1 MSKQKLTQP
10 EGWEIKDRNYYL
22 TGNVSPLTFTIPSRH
37 TRKHP
42 LLWFDEGTGTQRE
55 LRYATNQN
63 SCFVDEQK
71 GESTLGHI
79 IFEDGSLSVPKESQN
94 PDEIVARWDELSD
107 KTDHRSLESG
117 GKQTEK
123 FVMKAMAALQGG

>member
-1 MSKQKLTQP
+1 MSKTTKIAAPQ
-10 EGWEIKDRNYYL
+10 WEIKDRTYIL
-22 TGNVSPLTFTIPSRH
+22 IWDQSPLTYTLGSRH
-37 TRKHP
+37 NRRYP
-42 LLWFDEGTGTQRE
+42 LLYFDLDTKTQRE

-94 PDEIVARWDELSD
+94 
-107 KTDHRSLESG
+107 
-117 GKQTEK
+117 
-123 FVMKAMAALQGG
+123 LQK